1 MTKLV
6 QAAINA
12 AKPTTVGM
20 KIQTGMLESM
30 GINMYTSIGKSLVEF
45 VANSFDAEA
54 SKVELL
60 IPFEE
65 IDTARTIIRNQAIK
79 DGKTEVYTPLPASI
93 EIIIE
98 DDGHGMTVDELEN
111 KFLKINRNRRKET
124 GSNKS
129 ENGKRSVMGRKGL
142 GKLAGFGVAEQ
153 VIIRT
158 KKLGEDYATTIVM
171 DYAEIEKEDHIGNV
185 TFPTEYE
192 HGLDPKTSGTKITLR
207 KLRCDSFKYKE
218 DSIEAILSR
227 NFYITGND
235 FKINMNGAEIKELDV
250 HYEFSYP
257 DPQDCVHAGLA
268 ESNVKV
274 HEGFEFPIRYIVKFR
289 ARTDEKNKDG
299 RERGHLRA
307 DMRGARV
314 YCNQRLAAGPSLFNL
329 ATGMHNFHANAY
341 MECLVDADVLDEG
354 ETDLIGTNRAGL
366 KNDNEIVDAFVNHVT
381 ELMRL
386 AIYEHSKFRE
396 KEVTRELDEDTVGKA
411 IQKTINHVPTKVRVP
426 AKKLLNAIGIQYGVG
441 TAEFNEIAPL
451 VADSINAGDVL
462 IKLIELGTNP
472 KDLATIANHLTDL
485 ANVEKT
491 DVLKAYRG
499 RRSAITALLK
509 LINEGEDN
517 WKTGPRTENKLQEL
531 FKKSPW
537 LIRVDYSNYVTS
549 DESMDKVVTSL
560 ARELKVDKFHTSTAN
575 DDSDARRP
583 DLVFLMSDTSH
594 PHQITIVEL
603 KSPNLPLD
611 STHLDQLKDYI
622 AATEAWLK
630 TEHPK
635 LTCSVNGILIGA
647 MPDKDTKAK
656 DCVRLMFEI
665 EKNNGQQPWEVF
677 GLNELFQKT
686 KAQHIDIIEAIAKE
700 QQDEELTDEV
710 QDANKKKAK
719 AV

>member
-1 MTKLV
+1 MSASPA
-6 QAAINA
+6 QP
-12 AKPTTVGM
+12 AKPAQIGM

-60 IPFEE
+60 IPFEQIE
-65 IDTARTIIRNQAIK
+65 KARALIRDQAIK
-79 DGKTEVYTPLPASI
+79 NGQTEVYTPLPSSI

-111 KFLKINRNRRKET
+111 KFLKVNRNRRKET

-129 ENGKRSVMGRKGL
+129 ENGKRNVMGRKGL

-153 VIIRT
+153 VVIRT
-158 KKLGEDYATTIVM
+158 KKYGEDYATTIVM
-171 DYAEIEKEDHIGNV
+171 DYAEIEKEDHIGKV
-185 TFPTEYE
+185 TFPTQYEYGRDLKE
-192 HGLDPKTSGTKITLR
+192 SGTKITLR
-207 KLRCDSFKYKE
+207 KLRCDSFKHKE
-218 DSIEAILSR
+218 DSIESILAR

-235 FKINMNGAEIKELDV
+235 FKVLMNGAEIKELDV
-250 HYEFSYP
+250 DYEFSYP
-257 DPQDCVHAGLA
+257 DENERVHKGLA
-268 ESNVKV
+268 ETNVKV

-289 ARTDEKNKDG
+289 ARADEKNKDG

-341 MECLVDADVLDEG
+341 MECVVDADVLDQG

-366 KNDNEIVDAFVNHVT
+366 KSDNEIVDAFVERVT

-396 KEVTRELDEDTVGKA
+396 KAVTKELDENTIGKA
-411 IQKTINHVPTKVRVP
+411 IQKTISHVPTKVRVP

-462 IKLIELGTNP
+462 IKLIELGTDP
-472 KDLATIANHLTDL
+472 KDLATIASHLSEL

-509 LINEGEDN
+509 LITEGEDD

-531 FKKSPW
+531 FKENPW
-537 LIRVDYSNYVTS
+537 LIRVDYSRYVTS
-549 DESMDKVVTSL
+549 DESMDRVVTAL
-560 ARELKVDKFHTSTAN
+560 AKELKVDKFHKPSAN

-583 DLVFLMSDTSH
+583 DLVFLMSDTPH
-594 PHQITIVEL
+594 PHQIMIVEL
-603 KSPNLPLD
+603 KSPNIPLD
-611 STHLDQLKDYI
+611 STHLDQLKDYM

-635 LTCSVNGILIGA
+635 LNCTVKGLLIGA

-656 DCVRLMFEI
+656 DCVRLMFDI
-665 EKNNGQQPWEVF
+665 QKNDGTSWEVF
-677 GLNELFQKT
+677 GLHDLFQRT
-686 KAQHIDIIEAIAKE
+686 KAQHIDIIEAISKE
-700 QQDEELTDEV
+700 QKDEELADE
-710 QDANKKKAK
+710 APATAK
-719 AV
+719 ALKSA